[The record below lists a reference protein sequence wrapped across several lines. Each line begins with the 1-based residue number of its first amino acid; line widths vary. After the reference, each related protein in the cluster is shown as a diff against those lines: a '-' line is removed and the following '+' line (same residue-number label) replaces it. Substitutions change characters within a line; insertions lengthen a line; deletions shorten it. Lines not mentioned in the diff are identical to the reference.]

1 MMRRRELVT
10 LLAERRQRLEQLHLW
25 RCFYLNLAS
34 GNALGRNNLLPG

>member
-1 MMRRRELVT
+1 MMRRREFVT
-10 LLAERRQRLEQLHLW
+10 LLGGAAPSLEQL